1 MTIKKNKRAR
11 LRVIRR
17 LGDLP
22 GLTLKTSKRSHP
34 PGQHGQTKKKQSQF
48 RIRLQA
54 KQKLRFNY
62 GVNER
67 MLRGYVSRARRSTGS
82 TGAILLQLLE
92 MRLDNIVFRLGLTPS
107 IRAARQLISHGHV
120 LVNDKKINCPSYQCR
135 VNDFISILQHPSSQ
149 RVLKALS
156 REGANQNIP
165 SFLKFDSSTMRGKV
179 QALAQR
185 HEVGVDLNELLVV
198 EYYSRS

>member
-1 MTIKKNKRAR
+1 MSLKKKNTRAR
-11 LRVIRR
+11 LRITRR

-22 GLTLKTSKRSHP
+22 GLTTKTSKRAQG
-34 PGQHGQTKKKQSQF
+34 PGQHGQTRQKQSQF

-67 MLRGYVSRARRSTGS
+67 MLRRYVHKARRSAGS
-82 TGAILLQLLE
+82 TGVILLQLLE

-107 IRAARQLISHGHV
+107 IRAARQFISHGHIV
-120 LVNDKKINCPSYQCR
+120 VNDRKINCPSYQCR
-135 VNDFISILQHPSSQ
+135 VNDLISIATQTRSQ
-149 RVLKALS
+149 RVVQS
-156 REGANQNIP
+156 FQRESAGQNVP
-165 SFLKFDSSTMRGKV
+165 SFLKFDTAKMCGKV

-185 HEVGVDLNELLVV
+185 HEVGVELNELLVI
-198 EYYSRS
+198 EFYSR